1 MCVSV
6 LISVVTSKSKIA
18 TTRNPQQTL
27 QSCGSLEKNLRI
39 ITEKADIKQKK
50 KLHVPK
56 SVMKEMDEM
65 KAAVSHDDTLFQDE
79 EEEENAER
87 KTKTKRQTKV
97 AKVMKSMG
105 KPRKSCRNKKYSK
118 KENIS

>member
-27 QSCGSLEKNLRI
+27 QSYCSLEKNLRI

-65 KAAVSHDDTLFQDE
+65 KAAVSRDDTLFQE
-79 EEEENAER
+79 EEE
-87 KTKTKRQTKV
+87 K
-97 AKVMKSMG
+97 KSLSG
-105 KPRKSCRNKKYSK
+105 KQKQKGKQKSQK
-118 KENIS
+118 